1 MIRITEQQQLRYYRL
16 IEQVTE
22 KTLNGEE
29 INVLDALQKE
39 FAELNQDRAIDVLI
53 LWGERDKKIDKT
65 KDRQ

>member
-53 LWGERDKKIDKT
+53 LWSERDKK
-65 KDRQ
+65 